1 MIKKGTI
8 SSIDYENRTAKINIE
23 KGSSVTRS
31 LCIPEYIN
39 INNLQKETPV
49 ACVIFGD
56 GTGAVICEL
65 WRI

>member
-8 SSIDYENRTAKINIE
+8 SSIDYENRTAKVKIE
-23 KGSSVTRS
+23 KSDSVTLS
-31 LCIPEYIN
+31 LCVPEHIN
-39 INNLQKETPV
+39 INSLQKEKTV

-65 WRI
+65 WRG